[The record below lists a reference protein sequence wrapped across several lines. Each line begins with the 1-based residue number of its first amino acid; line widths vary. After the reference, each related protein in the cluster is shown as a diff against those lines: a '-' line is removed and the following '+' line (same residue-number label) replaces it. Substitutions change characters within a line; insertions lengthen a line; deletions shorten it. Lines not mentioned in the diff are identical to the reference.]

1 MLNVRRIPFCVG
13 NNYIYKCHC
22 PGHKRKRKGSCFRL
36 LLYSQWVTTV
46 FDLAEL
52 LPQMPFLTQ
61 TQWDLCL
68 LPGDKKAKFGKK
80 KNVLSLQL
88 QDNQSGLITPY
99 FSHPFIHFL
108 NCFHGCLTQLSQGKR
123 QSTLWRGH
131 IRVVLILYGIDSTSC
146 WKHSSC
152 WSILTW

>member
-1 MLNVRRIPFCVG
+1 MLNVRRIPFFVG

-61 TQWDLCL
+61 PQWDLCL

-80 KNVLSLQL
+80 NNVLSLQL
-88 QDNQSGLITPY
+88 QHNQSGLITPY

-108 NCFHGCLTQLSQGKR
+108 NRFHGCGGLKLDPAVTR
-123 QSTLWRGH
+123 QEAEYTLERSH
-131 IRVVLILYGIDSTSC
+131 QSC
-146 WKHSSC
+146 LNSLWH
-152 WSILTW
+152 